1 MVEDQIRISAF
12 KHLGDLV
19 SYYGEVLPYN
29 VLQQGFIF
37 KGEKITLMGPSGI
50 WKPKSMEFPLSIT
63 TSPNSVYHDDIKGDF
78 IKYKYRGDNVNHR
91 DNVGL
96 RALIKFRKPLIYFFG
111 IETGKYLA
119 SWPAFIVNDSKTNL
133 EFSIAIDKIDSV
145 LGAESI
151 VNEPEEHYRR
161 LYLTSTMKVRLHQ
174 RLFRERVLS
183 AYQNHC
189 ALCNLK
195 HRELLDAAHIIGDKE
210 GLGDPIVKNGLALC
224 KIHHAAYD
232 QNILGIDPDYKI
244 KIRHDILLETDG
256 PMLKYGIQLLDNQ
269 TLILPKDSNN
279 WPDKNRL
286 ATRFDIFL
294 NAG

>member
-1 MVEDQIRISAF
+1 MVEDQVRLSAF
-12 KHLGDLV
+12 KHLEDIVSLYGD
-19 SYYGEVLPYN
+19 VLPYN

-37 KGEKITLMGPSGI
+37 KGERITLMGPSGI
-50 WKPKSMEFPLSIT
+50 WKPQILEFPLSIT
-63 TSPNSVYHDDIKGDF
+63 TSPNSVYSDGVKGDF
-78 IKYKYRGDNVNHR
+78 IKYKYRGNNVNHR

-96 RALIKFRKPLIYFFG
+96 RELIKLKKPLIYFFG

-119 SWPAFIVNDSKTNL
+119 SWPAYIVSDNMSDL
-133 EFSIAIDKIDSV
+133 EFSVAIDNVDSIFTDD
-145 LGAESI
+145 SI
-151 VNEPEEHYRR
+151 VNEPEESYRR
-161 LYLTSTMKVRLHQ
+161 KYLTGTMKVRIHQ

-232 QNILGIDPDYKI
+232 QNILGINPDYKI
-244 KIRHDILLETDG
+244 KIRQDILLETDG
-256 PMLKYGIQLLDNQ
+256 PMLKYGIQLLENKS
-269 TLILPKDSNN
+269 LILPKDLKN

-286 ATRFDIFL
+286 ATRFELFL